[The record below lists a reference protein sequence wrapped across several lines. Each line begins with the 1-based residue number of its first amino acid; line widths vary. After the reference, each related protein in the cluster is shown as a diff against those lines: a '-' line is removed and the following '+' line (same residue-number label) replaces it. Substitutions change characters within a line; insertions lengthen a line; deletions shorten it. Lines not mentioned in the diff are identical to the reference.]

1 MKGNEMEN
9 INVREVT
16 PERKVET
23 EPVYTYLTHRERN
36 LNRNDAFVNTQIY
49 SADAAMDRL
58 KLLRNTMNTWKTS
71 FNNLDRRQMPA
82 DLVETYEQVWALM
95 RNIELGEVDIITI
108 GD

>member
-1 MKGNEMEN
+1 MEN
-9 INVREVT
+9 ISVREVI
-16 PERKVET
+16 PETRVEA
-23 EPVYTYLTHRERN
+23 ESVVQLTYRERN
-36 LNRNDAFVNTQIY
+36 LNRKDTFVNTQIY

>member
-1 MKGNEMEN
+1 MKGKEMEN
-9 INVREVT
+9 INVREVS
-16 PERKVET
+16 PERKTEA
-23 EPVYTYLTHRERN
+23 EPVIQLTYRERN
-36 LNRNDAFVNTQIY
+36 LNRKDTFVNTQIY
-49 SADAAMDRL
+49 SAEAAMDRL

>member
-1 MKGNEMEN
+1 MEN
-9 INVREVT
+9 INVREVV
-16 PERKVET
+16 PERKMEVE
-23 EPVYTYLTHRERN
+23 PAVQLTYREKN
-36 LNRNDAFVNTQIY
+36 LNRKDTFVNTQIY